1 MTRNTLF
8 SKMQHEEMEL
18 NSVIDLGGTIR
29 KITAKKTKAI
39 IDPLRKK
46 FGITRIAN
54 IDGLDTLD
62 IPVSIAIRPNARHL
76 CGALGKGLTRELSY
90 VSAVMEAIESYH
102 METPPLPELTGS
114 YQDLYKNYLL
124 IDPEIFPK
132 GSIARGNIK
141 EISFGWNQA
150 TNLVNHQIN
159 YIPHVLIK
167 LNSSQ
172 LNSNAGLFSVTT
184 NGLAAGNTLNEA
196 ILHGLYEVIERDS
209 VSRFLAKKSFER
221 NKTKIQLETI
231 RSPVN
236 KSLLE
241 KFIDKKINIEIWKI
255 PSITDFPAYYCRIYD
270 PMSTSVFG
278 YFYGSGCHMLEDI
291 ALSRAITEAAQS
303 RAAFIS
309 GSRDDIYP
317 SVFDKQRAQQ
327 ITFPHSGSQESINGT
342 IAFKNTSSSLYSN
355 SFLKNIEIIVAALKI
370 KGYEHVLVFDHTK
383 PEFNVPV
390 VQVFI
395 PGLQS

>member
-46 FGITRIAN
+46 FGITRNAN

-114 YQDLYKNYLL
+114 YQDLYNYLL

-141 EISFGWNQA
+141 EISF
-150 TNLVNHQIN
+150 
-159 YIPHVLIK
+159 
-167 LNSSQ
+167 
-172 LNSNAGLFSVTT
+172 
-184 NGLAAGNTLNEA
+184 
-196 ILHGLYEVIERDS
+196 
-209 VSRFLAKKSFER
+209 
-221 NKTKIQLETI
+221 
-231 RSPVN
+231 
-236 KSLLE
+236 
-241 KFIDKKINIEIWKI
+241 
-255 PSITDFPAYYCRIYD
+255 
-270 PMSTSVFG
+270 
-278 YFYGSGCHMLEDI
+278 
-291 ALSRAITEAAQS
+291 
-303 RAAFIS
+303 
-309 GSRDDIYP
+309 
-317 SVFDKQRAQQ
+317 
-327 ITFPHSGSQESINGT
+327 
-342 IAFKNTSSSLYSN
+342 
-355 SFLKNIEIIVAALKI
+355 
-370 KGYEHVLVFDHTK
+370 
-383 PEFNVPV
+383 
-390 VQVFI
+390 
-395 PGLQS
+395 